1 MAGSLRYAIENF
13 YRYRSRRLTV
23 ANVGDSK
30 CILCRNGSAVSIHRT
45 HRVGDHE
52 DEIIRIKG
60 AGGSVVNK
68 RFKLS
73 FPSHSLCRVNGVL
86 AISRAFGDT
95 AFKDDI
101 KHESSLVIATPEVY
115 SEIVTPMTEF
125 CVIASDGLWDVMEP
139 QAVVN
144 YIRDRINGR
153 LEVETVVQDLVNEA
167 IEIGSIDNVT
177 VIILIFH
184 LDKISPTVCS
194 LPTIDS
200 ISNLQSVKTVS

>member
-1 MAGSLRYAIENF
+1 M
-13 YRYRSRRLTV
+13 
-23 ANVGDSK
+23 
-30 CILCRNGSAVSIHRT
+30 
-45 HRVGDHE
+45 
-52 DEIIRIKG
+52 
-60 AGGSVVNK
+60 
-68 RFKLS
+68 
-73 FPSHSLCRVNGVL
+73 NGVL

-95 AFKDDI
+95 AFKDE
-101 KHESSLVIATPEVY
+101 HRYESSLVISTPEVY

-144 YIRDRINGR
+144 YIRDRINGKSS
-153 LEVETVVQDLVNEA
+153 VDAIVQDLVNEA

-184 LDKISPTVCS
+184 LDKISPTFCG

-200 ISNLQSVKTVS
+200 MSNLQSVKTVL

>member
-1 MAGSLRYAIENF
+1 
-13 YRYRSRRLTV
+13 
-23 ANVGDSK
+23 
-30 CILCRNGSAVSIHRT
+30 
-45 HRVGDHE
+45 
-52 DEIIRIKG
+52 
-60 AGGSVVNK
+60 
-68 RFKLS
+68 
-73 FPSHSLCRVNGVL
+73 VNGVL

-95 AFKDDI
+95 AFKDENHID
-101 KHESSLVIATPEVY
+101 SSLVVSSPEIY

-144 YIRDRINGR
+144 YIRDRINEKIGI
-153 LEVETVVQDLVNEA
+153 ETIIKDLVEES

-184 LDKISPTVCS
+184 LDKIAPASCG

-200 ISNLQSVKTVS
+200 MSNLQSVNNV